1 MGRRRNE
8 TSLEDIFW
16 VFFGIFAIVIIFIK
30 LFVKLI
36 EWTIKGIIMTV
47 ASVEKIIEYFS
58 NKSQKNNANF
68 NESTKKIDDYNSTT
82 LLPKPLKNYN
92 VNYNEPIK
100 YDKKLLRMPKYIIST
115 PYDDKFSSIIRERGI
130 NYFKTDKVDNYKL
143 IDQTCSAD
151 IKGTE
156 NYKTSITFYKNK
168 NIKKAECSCPYF
180 IKDNTYCKHIY
191 ALLLKYCK
199 NENVAGFIDKLN
211 YIEDN
216 HTPKHNTANL
226 YNKMISICNAMKE
239 IIENTKEYYDN
250 LDDTD
255 LIEDV
260 YNEIID
266 YEEKL
271 NKYQNSKLTELN
283 QSLINSAQSDLDDM
297 RTLYDELEIEIEE
310 TDEEEYNDDYEFNEA
325 LVAGFVAHEM
335 HKDYLKRKEQEEYE
349 NEREELKNT
358 WGLFDHEIDEVQK
371 GNYDPWNFEEE
382 DLEEDDYYYGDDD

>member
-1 MGRRRNE
+1 MGRRRKNDA
-8 TSLEDIFW
+8 SLEDLFW
-16 VFFGIFAIVIIFIK
+16 VFFGIFAIVILCIR
-30 LFVKLI
+30 LFVKII
-36 EWTIKGIIMTV
+36 EWTIKGIILMV
-47 ASVEKIIEYFS
+47 AGVEKVIEYFS
-58 NKSQKNNANF
+58 NKSQKNNVNF
-68 NESTKKIDDYNSTT
+68 NKKTNNYNSTV
-82 LLPKPLKNYN
+82 LSPKPLKNNN

-100 YDKKLLRMPKYIIST
+100 YDKQLLRMPKYTICT

-130 NYFKTDKVDNYKL
+130 NYFKNDKVDNYKL
-143 IDQTCSAD
+143 IEQTCSAD

-168 NIKKAECSCPYF
+168 NIKKVECSCPYF
-180 IKDNTYCKHIY
+180 TKDNTYCKHIY

-199 NENVAGFIDKLN
+199 NENVDGFIDKLN
-211 YIEDN
+211 YIEEN
-216 HTPKHNTANL
+216 QSPKHNTTNL

-239 IIENTKEYYDN
+239 IIENSKEYYDN

-271 NKYQNSKLTELN
+271 SKYQNSKLTELN
-283 QSLINSAQSDLDDM
+283 QSLINSAQLDLDEM
-297 RTLYDELEIEIEE
+297 RTLYDELEIEI
-310 TDEEEYNDDYEFNEA
+310 DED
-325 LVAGFVAHEM
+325 
-335 HKDYLKRKEQEEYE
+335 
-349 NEREELKNT
+349 
-358 WGLFDHEIDEVQK
+358 QK

>member
-168 NIKKAECSCPYF
+168 NIKK
-180 IKDNTYCKHIY
+180 
-191 ALLLKYCK
+191 
-199 NENVAGFIDKLN
+199 V
-211 YIEDN
+211 
-216 HTPKHNTANL
+216 
-226 YNKMISICNAMKE
+226 
-239 IIENTKEYYDN
+239 
-250 LDDTD
+250 
-255 LIEDV
+255 
-260 YNEIID
+260 
-266 YEEKL
+266 EK
-271 NKYQNSKLTELN
+271 K
-283 QSLINSAQSDLDDM
+283 
-297 RTLYDELEIEIEE
+297 
-310 TDEEEYNDDYEFNEA
+310 
-325 LVAGFVAHEM
+325 
-335 HKDYLKRKEQEEYE
+335 
-349 NEREELKNT
+349 
-358 WGLFDHEIDEVQK
+358 
-371 GNYDPWNFEEE
+371 
-382 DLEEDDYYYGDDD
+382 